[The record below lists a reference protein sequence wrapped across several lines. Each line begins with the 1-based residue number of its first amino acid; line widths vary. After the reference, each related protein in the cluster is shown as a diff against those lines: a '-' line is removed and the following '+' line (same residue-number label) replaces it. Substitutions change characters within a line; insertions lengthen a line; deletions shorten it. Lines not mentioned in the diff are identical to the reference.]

1 MSCFTGMMRWMAVIS
16 TDQQQILREL
26 KAIRGMISARKVTE
40 EEDIEFTSLPLTSDV
55 ELQLFEEDLKDK
67 KKKKCVV
74 CTIFYVFFFNFF
86 RKNTLIRTI

>member
-26 KAIRGMISARKVTE
+26 KAIRIMISARKVTE

-55 ELQLFEEDLKDK
+55 ELQLFEEDLKNK

-74 CTIFYVFFFNFF
+74 CTIFYVFFFNFC
-86 RKNTLIRTI
+86 

>member
-1 MSCFTGMMRWMAVIS
+1 MAVIS

-55 ELQLFEEDLKDK
+55 ELQLFEENLKDK
-67 KKKKCVV
+67 KKKKWYVHYFMFFSS
-74 CTIFYVFFFNFF
+74 IFV

>member
-67 KKKKCVV
+67 KKEEMCGMYNIL
-74 CTIFYVFFFNFF
+74 CFFLQFLLG
-86 RKNTLIRTI
+86 KIL

>member
-67 KKKKCVV
+67 KRRNVWYV
-74 CTIFYVFFFNFF
+74 QYFMFFSSIFV

>member
-1 MSCFTGMMRWMAVIS
+1 MSCFTGMNRWMAVIS

-67 KKKKCVV
+67 KKEEMCGMYNIL
-74 CTIFYVFFFNFF
+74 CFFFNFC
-86 RKNTLIRTI
+86 